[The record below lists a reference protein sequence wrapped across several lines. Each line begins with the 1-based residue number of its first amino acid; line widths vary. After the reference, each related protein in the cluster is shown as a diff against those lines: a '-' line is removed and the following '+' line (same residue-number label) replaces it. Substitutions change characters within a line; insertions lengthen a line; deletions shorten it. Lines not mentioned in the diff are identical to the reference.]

1 MSNTAKIVHIK
12 TWNEFLHLAN
22 NLKPASIAYTIQRAP
37 LCKPPIGLRLIFAS
51 KNTQYVFLDFA
62 KGDALRRTKIPV
74 QRNKAGEAFIDEE
87 TIRNFLHD
95 QLRRKDLNVYSLEVL
110 GY

>member
-1 MSNTAKIVHIK
+1 
-12 TWNEFLHLAN
+12 
-22 NLKPASIAYTIQRAP
+22 
-37 LCKPPIGLRLIFAS
+37 
-51 KNTQYVFLDFA
+51 LDFA

-74 QRNKAGEAFIDEE
+74 QTNKAGEAFIDEE